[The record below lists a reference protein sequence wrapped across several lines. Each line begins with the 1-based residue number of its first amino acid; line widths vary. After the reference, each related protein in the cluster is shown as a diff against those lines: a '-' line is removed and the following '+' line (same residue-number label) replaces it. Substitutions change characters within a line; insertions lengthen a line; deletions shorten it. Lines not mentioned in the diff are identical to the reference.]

1 METVTE
7 IIATVGSILAFM
19 IVFLGVAKWLSSR
32 AERAEKRRQYAEQ
45 QAHLAEAERVR
56 IHKEKVALADNGHLA
71 KQLEL
76 AQENESTHPKEAVY
90 WYEKAALQ
98 DSRDG
103 IEGIVRVCEASD
115 GDVVPQ
121 DKYRYWRNALDAL
134 NGDEQA
140 EYEQG
145 VALFEGFGIRSN
157 MDKGLQ
163 LIEHAAN
170 RRCVRAQMFLA
181 DWYKSP
187 ENPLADVHK
196 AKMWKSMFEH
206 VDLDEHPK

>member
-1 METVTE
+1 MDTVTE
-7 IIATVGSILAFM
+7 MIATVGSILAFM
-19 IVFLGVAKWLSSR
+19 IVFLGVAKWFSSRTER
-32 AERAEKRRQYAEQ
+32 AERRRQAAEQ

-76 AQENESTHPKEAVY
+76 AKENEHVHPKEAVY

-103 IEGIVRVCEASD
+103 IEGFVRVCEASAD
-115 GDVVPQ
+115 DVVPQ

-145 VALFEGFGIRSN
+145 IALFEGFGIRSN
-157 MDKGLQ
+157 MDKGIQ

-187 ENPLADVHK
+187 ENPLADAEK
-196 AKMWKSMFEH
+196 AKMWRSMSEH
-206 VDLDEHPK
+206 VDFNEHSK

>member
-1 METVTE
+1 MDTVTE
-7 IIATVGSILAFM
+7 IIATVGSIFAFM
-19 IVFLGVAKWLSSR
+19 VVFLGVAKWFSGR
-32 AERAEKRRQYAEQ
+32 TERAEKRRQYAEQ

-76 AQENESTHPKEAVY
+76 ARESELTHPKEAVY
-90 WYEKAALQ
+90 WFEKAALQ

-103 IEGIVRVCEASD
+103 IEGLVRVCEASS
-115 GDVVPQ
+115 GDVVAQ

-145 VALFEGFGIRSN
+145 IALFEGFGIRSN

-170 RRCVRAQMFLA
+170 KRCVRAQMFLA

-187 ENPLADVHK
+187 ENPLADEDK
-196 AKMWKSMFEH
+196 AKMWKSTLEH
-206 VDLDEHPK
+206 AEINDNSK

>member
-1 METVTE
+1 MDTVTE
-7 IIATVGSILAFM
+7 IIATVGSIFAFM
-19 IVFLGVAKWLSSR
+19 LVFLGVAKWLSGR
-32 AERAEKRRQYAEQ
+32 TARAEKRRQYSEQ
-45 QAHLAEAERVR
+45 QAHLAKAERVR

-76 AQENESTHPKEAVY
+76 ARENELSHPKESVY
-90 WYEKAALQ
+90 WFEKAALQ
-98 DSRDG
+98 ESRDG
-103 IEGIVRVCEASD
+103 IEGIVRVCERSS

-121 DKYRYWRNALDAL
+121 DKYRYWRSALDAL

-170 RRCVRAQMFLA
+170 KRCVRAQMFLA

-187 ENPLADVHK
+187 ENPLADQDK
-196 AKMWKSMFEH
+196 AKMWKSMLEH
-206 VDLDEHPK
+206 IELNDNSK